1 MHGLAH
7 FGGAVIIFVA
17 VLFVTFTLKWK
28 LQRNFSSELFG
39 AAVSAST
46 FYWGREMRD
55 LEKLPPMDW
64 EGLMVPFGGMVGIFV
79 IASCILS
86 CFPRLRTLYPRLN
99 NWWYQHLEQNAY
111 VQVEPFGEKL

>member
-64 EGLMVPFGGMVGIFV
+64 EGLMGPFGGMVGIFV

-86 CFPRLRTLYPRLN
+86 YSPRLHD
-99 NWWYQHLEQNAY
+99 WWYQHLEQNAY

>member
-7 FGGAVIIFVA
+7 FGGPVIIFVA

-28 LQRNFSSELFG
+28 LQRSFSSELFG

-64 EGLMVPFGGMVGIFV
+64 EGLMAPFGGMVGIFV
-79 IASCILS
+79 IASGIL
-86 CFPRLRTLYPRLN
+86 LYSPRLN
-99 NWWYQHLEQNAY
+99 DWWYRHLEQNAY
-111 VQVEPFGEKL
+111 GQGEAFGEKL